1 MANVIS
7 DKVIAKLALED
18 GTVLSGEPV
27 GALGVSVGEV
37 VFNTSLSGYQEIFT
51 DPSYN
56 GQMVVMT
63 NPLIGNY
70 GINKEDEESFKPH
83 VRGVIVRELS
93 RKPSN
98 FRSQAD
104 LGSYLKKYNV
114 VGIQGVDTR
123 AVTKR
128 LRVSGSLK
136 GVIGSGDASDP
147 QLGDKVLVEKA
158 RAWPGLG
165 GVDMV
170 SEVTCAKP
178 YQWTKG
184 FSTAF
189 ADCFKANRPKERV
202 GEGFRIAAY
211 DFGIKHNI
219 LRIFHDM
226 GFETFVLPA
235 HATADEARALR
246 PDGIFLSNG
255 PGDPEGLP
263 YAIDAIRSLV
273 DDYPIFGICLGHQLT
288 ALALG
293 GATYKLRF
301 GHHGG
306 NHPVQ
311 NLHTGKVEISV
322 QNHCYAV
329 RLESLPSEVK
339 PYFVNLN
346 DHSNEGLYH
355 TELPIFTVQFHPEAS
370 PGPNDFTFLFDQFA
384 QMLRQKGPL
393 ALQRG

>member
-1 MANVIS
+1 MG
-7 DKVIAKLALED
+7 KVFAKLALED
-18 GTVLSGEPV
+18 GTVLSGESM
-27 GALGVSVGEV
+27 GAQGVTVGEV

-70 GINKEDEESFKPH
+70 GINGEDVESLKPH

-93 RKPSN
+93 RQPSN
-98 FRSQAD
+98 FRSEAD
-104 LGSYLKKYNV
+104 LGGYLQKNGII
-114 VGIQGVDTR
+114 GIQGIDTR

-128 LRVSGSLK
+128 LRLSGSLK
-136 GVIGSGDASDP
+136 GAIGSGDPSDP
-147 QLGDKVLVEKA
+147 LLSDKDLVERA

-170 SEVTCAKP
+170 AEVTCARS

-184 FSTAF
+184 FSSPF
-189 ADCFKANRPKERV
+189 HHSFKANRPRERV
-202 GEGFRIAAY
+202 GEGFRIVAY

-219 LRIFHDM
+219 LRIFYEM
-226 GFETFVLPA
+226 GFDVFVLPA

-263 YAIDAIRSLV
+263 YAMEAIQSLM

-329 RLESLPSEVK
+329 RLESLRPEIK

-384 QMLRQKGPL
+384 KMLRQKGPL